1 MNKQRSSE
9 MTAAFGLMR
18 ENDSSGTPEKGQRG
32 RNIVIIVDNSQTVDK
47 QSMNSHIKRQEE
59 W

>member
-1 MNKQRSSE
+1 